1 MLRSLRKAYYRDRH
15 GHEIGGRDFGKH
27 SKDVLQGE
35 APVNT
40 EALHS
45 KIPEILRLWYSE
57 PIKLS
62 GCQFLGWKSITA
74 YGLFKKFQN

>member
-15 GHEIGGRDFGKH
+15 GHEIGGRGFGKH

-45 KIPEILRLWYSE
+45 KIPEILRL
-57 PIKLS
+57 
-62 GCQFLGWKSITA
+62 
-74 YGLFKKFQN
+74 